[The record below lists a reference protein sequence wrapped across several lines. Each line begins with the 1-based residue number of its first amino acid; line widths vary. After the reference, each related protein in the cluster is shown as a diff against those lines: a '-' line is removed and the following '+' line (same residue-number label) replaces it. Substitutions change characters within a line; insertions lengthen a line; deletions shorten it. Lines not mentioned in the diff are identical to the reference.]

1 LSWVFAVSQVPQE
14 LTATV
19 MSLGGGESAFLI
31 FTILIF
37 LPLGAILEGV
47 PAVVLL
53 TPILLPLA
61 KQFGIDPV
69 HYGAVIVATQGI
81 SVFMPPVGV
90 SLLVA
95 CSVGRVEPAEV
106 SRHLWPYL
114 ALMLFFTLLIA
125 FVPGI
130 VMFLP
135 RLMGY

>member
-1 LSWVFAVSQVPQE
+1 
-14 LTATV
+14 

-95 CSVGRVEPAEV
+95 CSVGRVEPAAV
-106 SRHLWPYL
+106 
-114 ALMLFFTLLIA
+114 
-125 FVPGI
+125 
-130 VMFLP
+130 
-135 RLMGY
+135 